1 MSNEETIPD
10 TPKIS
15 KLKFRLKKLK
25 RRDKEESALLEE
37 IIALGHDAKPLL
49 PIIIS
54 KAEQGVWEYCFY
66 VNTIWKVI
74 INLKS
79 TDLLKVAID
88 GGFNI
93 HMWDKTELL
102 KNGFS
107 EMEQSITDTLWNDRE
122 QFSKAHGDPV
132 LGTHSAIETLGEY
145 GRLCDTLELL
155 RVLDD
160 DLCEKIQKMRQSI
173 SELNIEGKTGEN
185 VDKPFNLS
193 MWLHIQGILHEA
205 IGKLEDRGLVDE
217 LPRLED
223 ANIDEESN

>member
-1 MSNEETIPD
+1 MSNEEIIPD
-10 TPKIS
+10 APQIS

-25 RRDKEESALLEE
+25 RGDKEESALLEE

-66 VNTIWKVI
+66 VKTIWKVI

-79 TDLLKVAID
+79 TDLLHVAVN
-88 GGFNI
+88 GGFSI

-122 QFSKAHGDPV
+122 QFSRPHGDPI
-132 LGTHSAIETLGEY
+132 LGTHSAIETLGDY
-145 GRLCDTLELL
+145 GRLCDTLELR

-160 DLCEKIQKMRQSI
+160 DLCEKIAKMRKEI
-173 SELNIEGKTGEN
+173 TDLDIEGKTNGE
-185 VDKPFNLS
+185 VEKPITLQ
-193 MWLHIQGILHEA
+193 MWLQVQGLIHGA

-217 LPRLED
+217 LPKLED
-223 ANIDEESN
+223 EGIAG

>member
-10 TPKIS
+10 TPQIS

-25 RRDKEESALLEE
+25 RGDKEESDLLEE

-54 KAEQGVWEYCFY
+54 KAEQGVWEYCIF
-66 VNTIWKVI
+66 VNTIWRVI

-79 TDLLKVAID
+79 TDLLHTALNA
-88 GGFNI
+88 GFGI
-93 HMWDKTELL
+93 HMWDQAELL

-107 EMEQSITDTLWNDRE
+107 EMENAIAETLWNKKE
-122 QFSKAHGDPV
+122 QFSRHSGDPI
-132 LGTHSAIETLGEY
+132 LGTHEAIETLGDY

-160 DLCEKIQKMRQSI
+160 ELCGKIEKMRKEI
-173 SELNIEGKTGEN
+173 TDLDIEGRANDECVKLIT
-185 VDKPFNLS
+185 LQ
-193 MWLHIQGILHEA
+193 MWLQVQEIIHEA

-217 LPRLED
+217 FPKLED
-223 ANIDEESN
+223 GAVAG